1 MKATIKNQKA
11 AAIGYALA
19 AAIFY
24 AVNIPCAKRFLETVA
39 PTYMAAF
46 LYLGAGL
53 GVGIMYLFHYKKEQ
67 PAERLTKKDLPY
79 TVGMIALDVIA
90 PILLMLGV
98 RIGTSANA
106 SLLGN
111 FEIVATTVIA
121 LALFRE
127 KVSGRLWAAIG
138 LITLSSIILSF
149 DGSGSLRFSLGS
161 LFVLGATV
169 CWGLENN
176 CTRSIADKSTYQ
188 IVTLKGFGS
197 GLGSLVIA
205 LVAGERFPKPGAILP
220 VLLLGFVAY
229 GLSIFTYIRAQKTLG
244 AAKTSAYYAAA
255 PFIGAFLSFV
265 LLHEAL
271 TVTYA
276 AALAVMLA
284 GVGLVVQDTLVRHH
298 QHAHAHYFVHTH
310 DGSTHTHEVV
320 HSHAHDH
327 YTSDD
332 RHGHRHSEAELRK
345 AIGHG

>member
-1 MKATIKNQKA
+1 M
-11 AAIGYALA
+11 
-19 AAIFY
+19 
-24 AVNIPCAKRFLETVA
+24 
-39 PTYMAAF
+39 
-46 LYLGAGL
+46 
-53 GVGIMYLFHYKKEQ
+53 
-67 PAERLTKKDLPY
+67 
-79 TVGMIALDVIA
+79 
-90 PILLMLGV
+90 
-98 RIGTSANA
+98 
-106 SLLGN
+106 
-111 FEIVATTVIA
+111 
-121 LALFRE
+121 
-127 KVSGRLWAAIG
+127 
-138 LITLSSIILSF
+138 
-149 DGSGSLRFSLGS
+149 
-161 LFVLGATV
+161 

-205 LVAGERFPKPGAILP
+205 LAVGERFPKPGEILP

-255 PFIGAFLSFV
+255 PFIGAFLSFM

-271 TVTYA
+271 TVSYTV
-276 AALAVMLA
+276 ALAVMLA
-284 GVGLVVQDTLVRHH
+284 GAGLVVQDTLIHHH

-310 DGSTHTHEVV
+310 DGSTHMHKAV

-345 AIGHG
+345 ACGHG

>member
-1 MKATIKNQKA
+1 VKATIKNQKA
-11 AAIGYALA
+11 AAIVYALA

-284 GVGLVVQDTLVRHH
+284 GVGLVVQDTLIRHH
-298 QHAHAHYFVHTH
+298 QHTHAHYFVHTH